1 MNYKIKNII
10 INISICIKV
19 NILVL
24 IVHHLIYA
32 IVKVENIWISITN
45 NKFNNISNN
54 FNIKS
59 QYYLYKTVIY
69 LQNFNLHHLKNT
81 NP

>member
-1 MNYKIKNII
+1 M
-10 INISICIKV
+10 
-19 NILVL
+19 
-24 IVHHLIYA
+24 
-32 IVKVENIWISITN
+32 VKVENIWISITN

-69 LQNFNLHHLKNT
+69 LQNFNLHHQLKNHQYIQSPNLQIHHPVPYVPQHV
-81 NP
+81 NPTA